1 MSQMIQLDIPI
12 DRICEYC
19 TTQPITRLSLFG
31 LALHDERTLESD
43 VDLLVEY

>member
-1 MSQMIQLDIPI
+1 MSETIQMDMPI

-31 LALHDERTLESD
+31 LALRDERILESD